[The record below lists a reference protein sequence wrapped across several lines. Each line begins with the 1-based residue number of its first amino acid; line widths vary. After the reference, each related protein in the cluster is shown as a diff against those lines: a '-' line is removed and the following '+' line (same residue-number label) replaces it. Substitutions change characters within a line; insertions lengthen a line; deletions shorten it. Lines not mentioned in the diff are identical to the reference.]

1 MEDGSKPATLL
12 QLMRT
17 DFEKLIEE
25 YAGLKKR
32 FAFIGQMRVRNQ
44 AKKVFYIS
52 VRVRLGGVCGSA
64 YKGGPWSEELPFG
77 LTLRSP
83 PMPDKYNRMSHAA
96 RARYRQNAKSR
107 ICKLRFISGVS
118 GKCPVCTSAVVAVI

>member
-52 VRVRLGGVCGSA
+52 VRVPEGGWGEGVGVEWDGSGCKVWVGCVCVS
-64 YKGGPWSEELPFG
+64 F
-77 LTLRSP
+77 LTE
-83 PMPDKYNRMSHAA
+83 
-96 RARYRQNAKSR
+96 
-107 ICKLRFISGVS
+107 
-118 GKCPVCTSAVVAVI
+118 